1 MDPPDTPAHRQQG
14 EAVDTTTIPK
24 VERIRKARAVA
35 LKEAVERY
43 NHADMGTEERLLLL
57 ERIRRLRKI
66 ETGAGAR

>member
-1 MDPPDTPAHRQQG
+1 M
-14 EAVDTTTIPK
+14 DTTTIPK